1 MNRQIVNALVRFTP
15 RLVQHDLMMH
25 VGIKLA
31 PEVETSMCLDMD
43 RAKAMFKVMEFD
55 NLDATIPVRLLL
67 EIADQSARVLAFIDL
82 LDDNTLYMIAEPV
95 EETIEESEPVD
106 DPGETEE
113 ESIEDIIEQGQVGL
127 DDVLEGEE

>member
-1 MNRQIVNALVRFTP
+1 MNRQIVNALVKFTP
-15 RLVQHDLMMH
+15 QLVQHDLMMH
-25 VGIKLA
+25 VDIKLA
-31 PEVETSMCLDMD
+31 PEVETSMWLDMD

-95 EETIEESEPVD
+95 EETSEPVD
-106 DPGETEE
+106 DPGEGSEE

-127 DDVLEGEE
+127 DDVLEGDE

>member
-1 MNRQIVNALVRFTP
+1 MTRQIVNALVRFTP
-15 RLVQHDLMMH
+15 QLVQHDLTMK
-25 VGIKLA
+25 VDIKLA
-31 PEVETSMCLDMD
+31 PEVETSMWLDMD

-55 NLDATIPVRLLL
+55 NLDATIPIRLLL

-95 EETIEESEPVD
+95 EETPEPVD
-106 DPGETEE
+106 DPGEDPKE

-127 DDVLEGEE
+127 DDVLEGDE

>member
-15 RLVQHDLMMH
+15 QLVQHELMMR

-31 PEVETSMCLDMD
+31 PEVETSMWLEMD
-43 RAKAMFKVMEFD
+43 RAKALFKVMELD
-55 NLDATIPVRLLL
+55 NLDAAIPVRLLL

-82 LDDNTLYMIAEPV
+82 LDDNTLYLIAEPT
-95 EETIEESEPVD
+95 EETPEPVD

-113 ESIEDIIEQGQVGL
+113 SIDDIIEQGQTGL
-127 DDVLEGEE
+127 DDVLEGDE

>member
-15 RLVQHDLMMH
+15 QLVQHDLTMK
-25 VGIKLA
+25 VDIKLA
-31 PEVETSMCLDMD
+31 PEVETSMWLDMD

-82 LDDNTLYMIAEPV
+82 LDDNTLYMIAEPT
-95 EETIEESEPVD
+95 EETPEPVD
-106 DPGETEE
+106 DPGEDSEE